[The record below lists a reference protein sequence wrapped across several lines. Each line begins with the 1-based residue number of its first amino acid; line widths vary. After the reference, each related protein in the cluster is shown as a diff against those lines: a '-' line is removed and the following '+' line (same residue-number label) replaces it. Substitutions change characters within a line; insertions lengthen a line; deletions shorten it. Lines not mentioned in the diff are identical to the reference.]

1 MALILSLESSTEVCS
16 VALSREGQLIDYEEN
31 HKGLNHS
38 ELLTSFV
45 ETIMHRNRIKA
56 SDVDAFAVSKGPG
69 SYTGLRIGVSAAK
82 GLCYASGKPLIAISS
97 LDALA
102 WYLLEHPGDYNLSIN
117 PETLLCPMIDA
128 RRNEVYCTLF
138 DSKGNC
144 IEPVSAKII
153 EEDTF
158 KQYVSTYKVILLGN
172 GAAKCRKIL
181 KDKNV
186 KFTGPEKSSA
196 RFMAGLAEKKFVN
209 KEFEDIAYFEP
220 FYLKD
225 FIATIPKNK
234 VLKEKR

>member
-16 VALSREGQLIDYEEN
+16 VALSHDGQLIDLEEN
-31 HKGLNHS
+31 QEGLNHS

-56 SDVDAFAVSKGPG
+56 SEVDAFAVSKGPG

-97 LDALA
+97 LDALG
-102 WYLLEHPGDYNLSIN
+102 WHLLQNPQEYQVSLT

-138 DSKGNC
+138 DYKGNC
-144 IEPVSAKII
+144 LEPISAKII
-153 EEDTF
+153 KEDSF
-158 KQYVSTYKVILLGN
+158 KQHISTYCVILFGN

-181 KDKNV
+181 KGENIE
-186 KFTGPEKSSA
+186 FSGPEKSSA
-196 RFMAGLAEKKFVN
+196 VFMAGLAEKKFEN
-209 KEFEDIAYFEP
+209 KDFEDVAYFEP

-225 FIATIPKNK
+225 FIAVIPKNK
-234 VLKEKR
+234 VLK